1 MRYMM
6 SIKRHYAISKLQ
18 ITQLATSA
26 RNFLGQNS
34 TIVRCCSLI
43 HAQSEIGRNKFCKL
57 VDEKVYT
64 IVFCT
69 VVRRDEIRCH
79 LNQGSALFNQDASNR
94 PIGFKLFVSLFAAFL
109 RPFRS
114 LMSGRTILVHVSA

>member
-1 MRYMM
+1 M
-6 SIKRHYAISKLQ
+6 SIKRHYAISKPQ

-43 HAQSEIGRNKFCKL
+43 RAQSGIGLNKFCKL
-57 VDEKVYT
+57 VDKKIDT

-79 LNQGSALFNQDASNR
+79 LNQGSVLFNQDASNR
-94 PIGFKLFVSLFAAFL
+94 SIGFMLFMILYPIFL
-109 RPFRS
+109 RLFGS
-114 LMSGRTILVHVSA
+114 ETSYAHQ